1 MSCPSA
7 PNFSIH
13 SHQMRFSHLHVWDF
27 VTCRPVSSRNSLH
40 IMGYLDMF
48 LNFCDSWLERSATKE
63 SHESTGQLRS
73 VACKFHFFAS
83 NSSLTIA
90 FFQPS
95 ASTSDSHLRSG
106 YFTSRHQ
113 RERWIPL
120 WIPSC
125 LVSAPIFMSNKT
137 MAFLQMLRQKTSGT
151 KEERLWH
158 IGQDIYLHPWSL
170 A

>member
-13 SHQMRFSHLHVWDF
+13 SHQMHFSHLHVWDF

-95 ASTSDSHLRSG
+95 ASTSDSHLQAVVTSLRDTNANVG
-106 YFTSRHQ
+106 YLFGYQAVWCQHLSSCQIRP
-113 RERWIPL
+113 W
-120 WIPSC
+120 PSC
-125 LVSAPIFMSNKT
+125 RCWDKKQVVQRRKGCDTLGRTF
-137 MAFLQMLRQKTSGT
+137 
-151 KEERLWH
+151 
-158 IGQDIYLHPWSL
+158 IYTPEV
-170 A
+170 